1 MVFWVVVVVVGDSR
15 VTFGVLSFTSAL
27 AAVSSLLQ
35 KRLPVEFP
43 TSLSLR
49 VANTKDLYTK
59 SVLLFANL

>member
-1 MVFWVVVVVVGDSR
+1 
-15 VTFGVLSFTSAL
+15 
-27 AAVSSLLQ
+27 
-35 KRLPVEFP
+35 VEFP